1 MSENAPANSIR
12 LAFVKLNTS
21 DMDGALAFWREAF
34 GFRVRQTY
42 DEPAFLENIL
52 EIPEQAGGLSLMLVQ
67 PKDGPDMVVGTA
79 HGPVGIQCSDIVTTL
94 EHALAAGGRKTMD
107 ITEVAPGVRVC
118 LLFSPQGHEIELVQA
133 G

>member
-1 MSENAPANSIR
+1 MSDNAALPALR

-21 DMDGALAFWREAF
+21 DMAGALAFWRDAF
-34 GFRVRQTY
+34 GFAVTGSY

-52 EIPEQAGGLSLMLVQ
+52 QVPGQPGGLSLMLVQ
-67 PKDGPDMVVGTA
+67 SKGGDALVVGTA
-79 HGPVGIQCSDIVTTL
+79 HGPVGLQCDDIVSAL

-133 G
+133 R